1 MDPSDKIRWNP
12 IAVDEALAPF
22 VALSKAVPGNERT
35 AHTRNGGAKRR
46 GEVWIDTYT
55 AIKANGVNRVFV
67 CYVEERGDEPTFV
80 LFDEN
85 ALRGPQSW
93 REFVAR
99 ADRVFGP
106 DQLGEALE
114 AWRGV
119 AERAGMAR

>member
-1 MDPSDKIRWNP
+1 MGLPDKIRWNP
-12 IAVDEALAPF
+12 VAVDEALAPF
-22 VALSKAVPGNERT
+22 VALSKAVPGNKRT

-67 CYVEERGDEPTFV
+67 CFVEKRGDEPTFV

-85 ALRGPQSW
+85 AVRNPHSW
-93 REFVAR
+93 RDFVAQ

-106 DQLGEALE
+106 DRLREALD
-114 AWRGV
+114 AWREV
-119 AERAGMAR
+119 AAWAGGRA